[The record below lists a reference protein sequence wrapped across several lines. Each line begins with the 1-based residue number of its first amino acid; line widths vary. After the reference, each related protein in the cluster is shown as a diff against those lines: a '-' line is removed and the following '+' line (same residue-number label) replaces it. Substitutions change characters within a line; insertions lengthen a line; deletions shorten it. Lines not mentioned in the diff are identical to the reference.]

1 MYAAKATAVD
11 STVLRVSFPPKPPP
25 ILFTRTTIR
34 LSGTP
39 NIFATKLYAE
49 GKKSIYPCIDASSGL
64 FPGLTFTCP
73 TCLGLSTALH
83 PSIPG
88 RKILLTYQCCLVP
101 GSNTHWSLQTESGNS
116 TRGLAFN
123 HTDKTAACFQSKSS
137 SYLPWAF
144 RSEKEEQILKAL
156 ATSVILQVIKKNPS
170 CGC

>member
-1 MYAAKATAVD
+1 MRPRPLPWTAQCSGSPSLQSLLPFSSLGRQSGYLERPTFLQQS
-11 STVLRVSFPPKPPP
+11 STQR
-25 ILFTRTTIR
+25 
-34 LSGTP
+34 
-39 NIFATKLYAE
+39 E
-49 GKKSIYPCIDASSGL
+49 KSIYPCIDASSGL

-101 GSNTHWSLQTESGNS
+101 GSSTHWSPQTDSGNS
-116 TRGLAFN
+116 TCVLAFN

-144 RSEKEEQILKAL
+144 RSEKEKQILKAL